1 MYQNF
6 RIKAN
11 AILMKNVPNVLLTY
25 ETDVELFKE
34 YLRIFGDSLQP
45 NEYGNT
51 LLHQAAELGC
61 INIMKLLVE
70 HAKDM
75 NVQNQ
80 NLHTPLAMAVKNGKI
95 EIVKFL
101 LSTSKVSKVI
111 ILKIQYFGVQ
121 ARSRARQPKDVYHFK
136 ITQLKLNAL

>member
-101 LSTSKVSKVI
+101 LSINVDPNIPDK
-111 ILKIQYFGVQ
+111 YGVTPFDY
-121 ARSRARQPKDVYHFK
+121 AVRKEFDEIV
-136 ITQLKLNAL
+136 KLLEPYKRK